1 MDYNKIFPEINGFL
15 IRPVIA
21 KPPLCTL
28 AELQDGTY
36 NIQDLEKLNQILEIR
51 EHINRASE

>member
-15 IRPVIA
+15 IKPVIA
-21 KPPLCTL
+21 IPPLCTL

-36 NIQDLEKLNQILEIR
+36 TLQDLERLNQILEIR
-51 EHINRASE
+51 EHLNKPSA